1 MYPAFSQRNESMLA
15 LGGSDKIFCCSS
27 FWTSGSR
34 CIAAYDDVGVSKK
47 SELRYIDDLHN
58 EESFGAN
65 KPSPYLSSPFLPDL
79 AFLQ

>member
-47 SELRYIDDLHN
+47 SELRYIEVLNN
-58 EESFGAN
+58 EEIFGAD
-65 KPSPYLSSPFLPDL
+65 KSSPYLSSPFLL
-79 AFLQ
+79 NSVFLQ